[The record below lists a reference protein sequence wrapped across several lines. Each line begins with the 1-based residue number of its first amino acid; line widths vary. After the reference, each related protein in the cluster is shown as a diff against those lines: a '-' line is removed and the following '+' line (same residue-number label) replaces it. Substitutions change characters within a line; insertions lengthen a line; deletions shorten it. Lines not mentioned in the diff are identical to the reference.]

1 MNPTVK
7 ELLNK
12 KTYRLSD
19 LLTVM
24 EILRSEEGCPWD
36 REQTHKSIRSCLI
49 EETYEVVEAIDRED
63 TALLR
68 EELGDLLFQVVFH
81 AQIKKEEGVFTIDDV
96 ANDITAKMIHRH
108 PHVFGTVEAE
118 NSAQV
123 LKNWEA
129 IKTEEKGRNTLVE
142 KLRAIPPM
150 LPALMRA
157 TKVARK
163 TGDAVEGAWEPR
175 LAEVEAALDKLSEEA
190 LLENVEERK
199 AFVGALLY
207 RVCALSHSLSVD
219 PEEAL
224 SAETDRRIERETTQS
239 NRL

>member
-1 MNPTVK
+1 MNPTVN

-12 KTYRLSD
+12 KTYSLSD

-157 TKVARK
+157 TKVSRK